1 MKPVAFFCSLVRTSN
16 KFLDPGFVPPKA
28 LIQIVDSAKPLVEGP
43 RPVLPSPLISGTQ
56 KGKAA
61 SPRLQCL

>member
-1 MKPVAFFCSLVRTSN
+1 MAFFCSSVRTSN
-16 KFLDPGFVPPKA
+16 TFLDPGFVPPKA
-28 LIQIVDSAKPLVEGP
+28 LIRIVDSAKSLVEGP